1 MKLGDVFVFGV
12 DLVLFTYFTQI
23 ALNTTSM
30 TIRIVAC
37 FAMTAEIFFMR
48 QHLKMM
54 KIISKRRED

>member
-30 TIRIVAC
+30 TIRIAAC

-54 KIISKRRED
+54 KIISNRRED